1 MPPLLIPHKGKFVDH
16 TLMIT
21 DHTHPPLWPGA
32 LARGVNVIKPHKGL
46 VNDTLKRCLHSYI
59 HDLKLFF

>member
-32 LARGVNVIKPHKGL
+32 LAGGVNVTKPHKGL
-46 VNDTLKRCLHSYI
+46 VNDTLKRC
-59 HDLKLFF
+59 